1 MPPLSVLLCRI
12 CGYPPFYSHHGQPIS
27 PGMKR
32 RIRGGHYEFPKP
44 EWDNVSADCK
54 NLIKGLELGKHVS
67 SLKIYCHVSLN
78 QQKWNLILIRAS
90 TNNLTV
96 QFMSSRKHTPVHIK
110 ALSKNQCS
118 IFASPSQLS
127 FLSFPTPAP
136 NLSPRSPLCF
146 GEFLNF
152 SEKKSSTFLMRGPYQ
167 P

>member
-44 EWDNVSADCK
+44 EWDNVSTDCK
-54 NLIKGLELGKHVS
+54 NLIKGLELRKHVS
-67 SLKIYCHVSLN
+67 SRNIYCHVSLN
-78 QQKWNLILIRAS
+78 QQKSNLILIRTS

-110 ALSKNQCS
+110 ALCKYRKINVQYLRVLVSCLLFPFKRLLQICPRAHLCV
-118 IFASPSQLS
+118 FGS
-127 FLSFPTPAP
+127 F
-136 NLSPRSPLCF
+136 
-146 GEFLNF
+146 
-152 SEKKSSTFLMRGPYQ
+152 
-167 P
+167 